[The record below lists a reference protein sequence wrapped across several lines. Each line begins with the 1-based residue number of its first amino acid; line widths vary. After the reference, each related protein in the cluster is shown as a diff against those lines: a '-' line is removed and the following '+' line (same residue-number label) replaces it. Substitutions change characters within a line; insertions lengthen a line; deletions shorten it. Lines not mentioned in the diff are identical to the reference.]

1 MPSSTHE
8 TTAIFFKEGYS
19 YSFLRI
25 YGESWLQYYDKERK
39 IIMENKL
46 NIIIIREK
54 LKFVETFRI
63 ENNHEKKRI

>member
-1 MPSSTHE
+1 M
-8 TTAIFFKEGYS
+8 
-19 YSFLRI
+19 
-25 YGESWLQYYDKERK
+25 YGESWLQYYDKERR

-46 NIIIIREK
+46 NIIIISEK